1 MSLKTLI
8 SKSHILLV
16 FLFVGTIAL
25 AQTNEQK
32 ALEAKREQLQNEIKN
47 INRLLFAEKKERGNV
62 MEQMEA
68 LEQKINVREQLI
80 NVTNQQSNLL
90 NRQINTN
97 IRNIS
102 KLRDDLEVLKEDYA
116 TMIQKSYQ
124 NKSQQSR
131 LMFLLSSENFFQ
143 AFKRLQ
149 YLKQYTQYRK
159 EQGEQIVVKT
169 EELTQLNRDL
179 TEQRKVKEQL
189 VAENLVAKNEL
200 QKERA
205 DQQDLLATI
214 RKNETKYTAAIEKKR
229 QEARRID
236 QQIDELIRLAIAAS
250 NKKAAGNATASS
262 TGSGGSSSSSK
273 FVLTP
278 EATIVAKNF
287 SANKGKL
294 DWPVERGIVSRGF
307 GVYSDAVYPGIK
319 HQNNGVIIA
328 TDEGSKARSIFEG
341 EVIGIMAVPG
351 GNMGVQVKHGN
362 YISTYYNLSK
372 LYVKKG
378 DRVTRKEELGEIY
391 TNRLNGQTQLKFYL
405 YQDANRLNPQEWIYR
420 L

>member
-1 MSLKTLI
+1 MNVKTLI
-8 SKSHILLV
+8 RIYLT
-16 FLFVGTIAL
+16 LFIVLFIGTGAV

-32 ALEAKREQLQNEIKN
+32 ALEAKREQLQREIKS
-47 INRLLFAEKKERGNV
+47 INRLLFAEKKEKGNV
-62 MEQMEA
+62 LEQMEA
-68 LEQKINVREQLI
+68 LEQKINVRQQLI

-102 KLRDDLEVLKEDYA
+102 KLRDDLETLKDDYA

-169 EELTQLNRDL
+169 DELTQLNRDL
-179 TEQRKVKEQL
+179 TDQRKVKDQL
-189 VAENLVAKNEL
+189 IAENLVAKNEL

-205 DQQDLLATI
+205 DQQVLLATI
-214 RKNETKYTAAIEKKR
+214 RKNENKYTAAIDKKR
-229 QEARRID
+229 QEARKID
-236 QQIDELIRLAIAAS
+236 QQIDALIRSAIAAS
-250 NKKAAGNATASS
+250 NKKA
-262 TGSGGSSSSSK
+262 GGSTNSSK

-278 EATIVAKNF
+278 EATIVANNF

-307 GVYSDAVYPGIK
+307 GVYNDAVYPGIK

-351 GNMGVQVKHGN
+351 GNMGVQIKHGN

-378 DRVTRKEELGEIY
+378 DRVARKEELGEIY
-391 TNRLNGQTQLKFYL
+391 TNRSNGQTQLKFYL
-405 YQDANRLNPQEWIYR
+405 YQDANRLNPEDWIYR